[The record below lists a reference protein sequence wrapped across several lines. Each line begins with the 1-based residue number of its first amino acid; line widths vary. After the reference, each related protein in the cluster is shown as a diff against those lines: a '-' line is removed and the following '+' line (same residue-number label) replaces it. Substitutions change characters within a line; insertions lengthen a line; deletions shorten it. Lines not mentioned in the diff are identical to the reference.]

1 MKVLLING
9 SPHKNGCT
17 YTALNL
23 AAEVLNSEGIETE
36 IVWIGSKPIGGCTA
50 CRACVKLGRCAFD
63 DVVNQLRPKCAE
75 ADGLI
80 FGSPVHFGALTGN
93 MTSFMDRLFY
103 SELLGNSN
111 AAFVLKPVTAVISA
125 RRAGTTAAVAQMMNY
140 FLIRSM
146 PVITTRYWPV
156 VHGTNP
162 EEVMQ
167 DLEGVHSIRSVASN
181 MAFFLKCK
189 QAGLAAGVSLPVTEP
204 HPQTNFVR

>member
-1 MKVLLING
+1 MKVLLFNG
-9 SPHKNGCT
+9 SPRKSGCT
-17 YTALNL
+17 FTALSL
-23 AAEVLNSEGIETE
+23 AAEVLNAEGIETE
-36 IVWIGSKPIGGCTA
+36 IIWIGSKPVGGCTA
-50 CRACVKLGRCAFD
+50 CRACAKLGKCAFD
-63 DVVNQLRPKCAE
+63 DIVNEVREKCCE
-75 ADGLI
+75 ADGFI

-103 SELLGNSN
+103 SELLGNKN
-111 AAFVLKPVTAVISA
+111 AAFALKPAAAVISA

-167 DLEGVHSIRSVASN
+167 DHEGVHSIRSVAAN

-189 QAGLAAGVSLPVTEP
+189 QAGLDSGIPLPVTEP
-204 HPQTNFVR
+204 HPQTNFIR

>member
-1 MKVLLING
+1 MLFNG

-17 YTALNL
+17 YTALRL
-23 AAEVLNSEGIETE
+23 AEEVLNAEGIDTE
-36 IVWIGSKPIGGCTA
+36 LIWIGNKPVGGCTA
-50 CRACVKLGRCAFD
+50 CKACVKLGRCAFD
-63 DVVNQLRPKCAE
+63 DLVNEVRPRCYE
-75 ADGLI
+75 ADGFI

-103 SELLGNSN
+103 SELLGNKN
-111 AAFVLKPVTAVISA
+111 AAFALKPATAVIST

-146 PVITTRYWPV
+146 PVISTRYWPA

-167 DLEGVHSIRSVASN
+167 DLEGVHCVRAAAAN

-189 QAGLAAGVSLPVTEP
+189 QVGLEAGIPLPVTEP
-204 HPQTNFVR
+204 HPQTNFIR